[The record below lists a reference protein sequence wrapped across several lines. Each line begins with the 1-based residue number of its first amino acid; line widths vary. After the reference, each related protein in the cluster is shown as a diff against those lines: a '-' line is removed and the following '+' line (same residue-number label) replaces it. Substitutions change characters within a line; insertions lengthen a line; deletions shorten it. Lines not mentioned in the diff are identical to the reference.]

1 MSLRDS
7 IKDLRNAARRLD
19 AAKFNPSMNAL
30 EEFLSGIKVDK
41 PVKPPEDLL
50 EKLLWKFR
58 NRIED
63 FSSREI
69 RALPFIIYEPE
80 IVSYEMIT
88 ILRLMDFSRTSHLRG
103 ILSVYFLNHD
113 DSNKTER
120 LRRELNNVRNVVS
133 ISLRKIFAAREYLF
147 SNERFQNMSKLFVE
161 KLSVKSS
168 LETLGLSNFYKTSNF
183 IQTSLKNFFRSNVA
197 TLSDKFKILDEL
209 DAESDTYKNIFPV
222 IADTLIQS
230 VALTGFGKNKCLE
243 IFYHRMG
250 DPRFGNSRFNW
261 NSVSQKS
268 KDIFCHWLS
277 EEDLEVF
284 FKIIKQT
291 AVDKMW
297 RYREKFWRAYLPY
310 IVNTKIFLG
319 DDARNIAASLEG
331 VKLNH
336 GTLTKAEKNQSV
348 FVFQIRQYIFSE
360 WSHNGKL
367 RVHKLSEALNLFDT
381 TEDFFE
387 KNSINRDVLVKKF
400 IEEWTHYPHEGQK
413 SWQNKVSKWL
423 KENCGIYKTENDWG
437 IKD

>member
-19 AAKFNPSMNAL
+19 AAEFNPSMNAL

-41 PVKPPEDLL
+41 PVKPPEDFLG
-50 EKLLWKFR
+50 KLLWKFR

-103 ILSVYFLNHD
+103 ILSVYLLNHD

-183 IQTSLKNFFRSNVA
+183 IQTSLKIFFRSNVA

-209 DAESDTYKNIFPV
+209 DAEFDTYKNIFPV

-230 VALTGFGKNKCLE
+230 VALTGFGKNKCIE
-243 IFYHRMG
+243 IFYRRLG
-250 DPRFGNSRFNW
+250 DLRFGDSRFKW
-261 NSVSQKS
+261 NNVSKDS
-268 KDIFCHWLS
+268 KDIFSCWLS
-277 EEDLEVF
+277 AEDLETF
-284 FKIIKQT
+284 FELIRQT
-291 AVDKMW
+291 AVDSMW

-310 IVNTKIFLG
+310 IAKTKIFLG
-319 DDARNIAASLEG
+319 NDARRLAAQIKNKI
-331 VKLNH
+331 KLNH
-336 GTLTKAEKNQSV
+336 GNLRGAMVNQSV
-348 FVFQIRQYIFSE
+348 FIFQIGQYIFSE

-367 RVHKLSEALNLFDT
+367 RIQRTNSQISLFDGG
-381 TEDFFE
+381 DSLFE
-387 KNSINRDVLVKKF
+387 NNSINRDMLVYNAVA
-400 IEEWTHYPHEGQK
+400 EWIHSSPRTY
-413 SWQNKVSKWL
+413 SWQNKVSEWL
-423 KENCGIYKTENDWG
+423 KINCGVIKTENDWR